1 MKLTGSNKSGQ
12 HTIKAKHKAPGNKLI
27 LNGGKKT
34 PNTMRK
40 KLLKIGS
47 TVFGILV
54 VLTVVAFIYIK
65 VAVKPPP
72 ITDNRNNPGIVNAAG
87 PNETDNPIESDVT
100 PSMPGNDETSSRKD
114 LIYTFLL
121 FALDADSYNTDVIM
135 VMNFNTTTHKIEVVN
150 LPRDTL
156 ANVSWNLKKAN
167 SIYANMMVRNSGKEN
182 AQELAMQATV
192 EMFSDIIGFE
202 VDYWFIVNMN
212 AFKAL
217 VDAVNGID
225 FDVPVNMNYHDNA
238 AGLHIVYS
246 KGIQHLNGQQA
257 LEVMRFRTGYSNAD
271 IGRINTQQSFL
282 MTAASQILA
291 KKDSINITEMAD
303 IFFKY
308 VKIDSDLTLGSLI
321 WFGKEFLKMEPDGIG
336 FHTMPG
342 DYNDY
347 VGYDSYV
354 SIYIDEWLELLN
366 EYINPYVE
374 DITLESLSILTRGAD
389 GRLYATDGNRAG
401 NASWGSGSV
410 NRASQTTTSSNT
422 AGSSSG
428 NGTSSNNSNSSGGN
442 AANNSST
449 NSGSGSQTNP
459 ANASSGNQDG
469 VTDNQ
474 NGAGTGAENETGA
487 GHEDGEPTISGNS
500 SNEAL
505 DGTGTNPDSTAAENI
520 TQGNPS
526 GVEGGTGTLETP
538 ASQPSEGE
546 HVISDGEVAA
556 AALPPDIQP

>member
-1 MKLTGSNKSGQ
+1 MKLSGSNKSGQ
-12 HTIKAKHKAPGNKLI
+12 HIVKAKHKAPGNKFT

-34 PNTMRK
+34 PKTMKK

-54 VLTVVAFIYIK
+54 VLTVAAFIYIK

-72 ITDNRNNPGIVNAAG
+72 MKDNVNNIDIAHAAG
-87 PNETDNPIESDVT
+87 PSDPAESGDGVMPTIPNNNTET
-100 PSMPGNDETSSRKD
+100 GRKE

-135 VMNFNTTTHKIEVVN
+135 VMNFNTTSHSIEVVSI
-150 LPRDTL
+150 PRDTL
-156 ANVSWNLKKAN
+156 VNVSWNLKKAN

-202 VDYWFIVNMN
+202 VDYWLIVNMN

-217 VDAVNGID
+217 VDAVDGID
-225 FDVPVNMNYHDNA
+225 FDVPINMNYHDNA

-257 LEVMRFRTGYSNAD
+257 LEVMRFRTGYGNAD
-271 IGRINTQQSFL
+271 IGRINTQQNFL

-291 KKDSINITEMAD
+291 KKNSINITEIAN
-303 IFFKY
+303 IFLKY
-308 VKIDSDLTLGSLI
+308 VKIDSGLNLGSLI

-336 FHTMPG
+336 FNTMPG
-342 DYNDY
+342 NYNERIN
-347 VGYDSYV
+347 GDSYV
-354 SIYIDEWLELLN
+354 SIYLDEWFELLN
-366 EYINPYVE
+366 EYINPYVD
-374 DITLESLSILTRGAD
+374 DITLENVSILTRGSD

-410 NRASQTTTSSNT
+410 NTAPQTTNSSNT

-428 NGTSSNNSNSSGGN
+428 SGTASNN
-442 AANNSST
+442 
-449 NSGSGSQTNP
+449 NSGSGGN
-459 ANASSGNQDG
+459 SG
-469 VTDNQ
+469 TT
-474 NGAGTGAENETGA
+474 GTG
-487 GHEDGEPTISGNS
+487 S
-500 SNEAL
+500 SNGGESSNGS
-505 DGTGTNPDSTAAENI
+505 DGTGGNTEVQDSSGDDSSGSQDNGAEFGIDGVGAMDVSLNDISGEFSSGPDSNDASQDIN
-520 TQGNPS
+520 
-526 GVEGGTGTLETP
+526 GVENAPPPVSPEETQQGTTAGGDSSITAIQPEAPPMIETP
-538 ASQPSEGE
+538 PEN
-546 HVISDGEVAA
+546 
-556 AALPPDIQP
+556 